1 MSTPISPERAARMFL
16 TPDPSRRASP
26 ADLPPA
32 RLVPTPVGQVAVWC
46 EGQGPV
52 VLLVHGWSGRHADMA
67 AFVAPLVAEG
77 LQVVSIDLPAHG
89 QSDGDTASMDD
100 MAAAICAIADAT
112 GPVRGIIAHS
122 VGCAATATAF
132 GLGMRAGRTVF
143 VSPPA
148 RYAYFARAFSMQVG
162 LDPELL
168 SAALRSR
175 HVDVDRIDLPL
186 MVPAIDT
193 RALVIHSSD
202 DQVVPF
208 ENGEAIAAAWPG
220 ARFVACE
227 GLGHR
232 RILADPRVV
241 GHAVALMTN

>member
-1 MSTPISPERAARMFL
+1 MLTSISPERAALMFV
-16 TPDPSRRASP
+16 TPDHSRRAAE

-32 RLVPTPVGQVAVWC
+32 RFLSTPAGQVATWC

-77 LQVVSIDLPAHG
+77 FQAVSIDLPAHG
-89 QSDGDTASMDD
+89 QSDGETASMGD
-100 MAAAICAIADAT
+100 MAAAICAIADAM

-122 VGCAATATAF
+122 VGCAAAATAF

-162 LDPELL
+162 VDPAAL

-175 HVDVDRIDLPL
+175 RVDVDSIDLPK

-193 RALVIHSSD
+193 RALIIHSTD

-208 ENGEAIAAAWPG
+208 ANGQAIAAAWPG
-220 ARFVACE
+220 ARLLACE
-227 GLGHR
+227 GLGHK
-232 RILADPRVV
+232 RILSDARVL
-241 GHAVALMTN
+241 GHAVALMTD